1 MPPRK
6 RLHVFIGWHYINNQ
20 RLDYAEKYIKEH
32 PKASIQE
39 VAIESGF
46 SSRQTYYSVKA
57 KLRGDQ

>member
-1 MPPRK
+1 MRS
-6 RLHVFIGWHYINNQ
+6 VCMATYNG
-20 RLDYAEKYIKEH
+20 EKYIREH

-57 KLRGDQ
+57 KLRGGDQ